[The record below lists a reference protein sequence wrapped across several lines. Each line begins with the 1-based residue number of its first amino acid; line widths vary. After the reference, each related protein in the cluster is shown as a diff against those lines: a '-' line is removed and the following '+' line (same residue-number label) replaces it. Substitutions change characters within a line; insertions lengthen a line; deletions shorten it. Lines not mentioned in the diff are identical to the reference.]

1 MDGVDK
7 QGRGGL
13 AVTIVYV
20 DTLFLL
26 NALVDYLLLL
36 CAARLAGEPLKRI
49 RFTLGAALGGGYAVA
64 IFLPGLAFLERPP
77 CRLAAAAL
85 MVLAAFGGSRRLG
98 RQAALFFALSCAF
111 AGGILAIS
119 LVGGTGLSLNRGVV
133 YSGMDLK
140 IVLLSAAGCY
150 AALSLLLQK
159 SAKHIRFTGELK
171 QVRLELGER
180 AVELTALTDT
190 GNTLTDPVT
199 GRGVMVAEGLRLGP
213 LFPPEGSPGPAD
225 LRDPAGAL
233 ERLGA
238 AGGRFRLLPYRAVGV
253 DRGLLLAVRVDR
265 AVVDGQDMGAMV
277 VALSPNPVSD
287 GGGYAALLG
296 EC

>member
-1 MDGVDK
+1 M
-7 QGRGGL
+7 
-13 AVTIVYV
+13 AVTVVYV

-36 CAARLAGEPLKRI
+36 CSARLAGEPLRRL
-49 RFTLGAALGGGYAVA
+49 RFALGAALGGGYAVA
-64 IFLPGLAFLERPP
+64 IFLPGLAFLDHPL
-77 CRLAAAAL
+77 CRLAAAVL
-85 MVLAAFGGSRRLG
+85 MVLAAFAGSRHLG
-98 RQAALFFALSCAF
+98 RQGVIFFALSCAF
-111 AGGILAIS
+111 AGGVLAIS

-140 IVLLSAAGCY
+140 MVLLSAAGCY
-150 AALSLLLQK
+150 AVLSLVLQR
-159 SAKHIRFTGELK
+159 AVKHTRLTGELK
-171 QVRLELGER
+171 QVRLELEGR

-199 GRGVMVAEGLRLGP
+199 GQGVMVAEGERLGP
-213 LFPPEGSPGPAD
+213 LFPPEQRPDTGA

-233 ERLGA
+233 ERLTG
-238 AGGRFRLLPYRAVGV
+238 AGGRFRLLPYRSVGV

-265 AVVDGQDMGAMV
+265 AVVDGGDRGAMV

-296 EC
+296 DCGKDGCR

>member
-1 MDGVDK
+1 MTV
-7 QGRGGL
+7 
-13 AVTIVYV
+13 IYV

-36 CAARLAGEPLKRI
+36 CSARLAGEPLRRL
-49 RFTLGAALGGGYAVA
+49 RFALGAALGGGYAVA
-64 IFLPGLAFLERPP
+64 IFLPGLGFLEHPL

-98 RQAALFFALSCAF
+98 RQTVIFFALSCAF
-111 AGGILAIS
+111 AGGVLAVS
-119 LVGGTGLSLNRGVV
+119 MLGGQGLSLNRGVV

-159 SAKHIRFTGELK
+159 AVKHTSFTGELK

-199 GRGVMVAEGLRLGP
+199 GRGVMVAEGARLLP
-213 LFPPEGSPGPAD
+213 LFPPEGRPDSQA

-233 ERLGA
+233 ERLTG
-238 AGGRFRLLPYRAVGV
+238 AGGRFRLLPYRSVGV

-265 AVVDGQDMGAMV
+265 AVVDGEDRGAMV
-277 VALSPNPVSD
+277 VALSPNSVSD